1 MIKKLIKIFNLSG
14 IYDCDFMYNKNKNPI
29 LLELNPRI
37 SGSLYA
43 SIYAGANFIDDLISL
58 KKNKKNRI
66 TNFKIENNK
75 KILSNKI
82 LK

>member
-1 MIKKLIKIFNLSG
+1 MF
-14 IYDCDFMYNKNKNPI
+14 NKNKNPI

-58 KKNKKNRI
+58 KKNKNTKI
-66 TNFKIENNK
+66 TNFKIKNNQK
-75 KILSNKI
+75 VFSNNI
-82 LK
+82 LKLCFYFI